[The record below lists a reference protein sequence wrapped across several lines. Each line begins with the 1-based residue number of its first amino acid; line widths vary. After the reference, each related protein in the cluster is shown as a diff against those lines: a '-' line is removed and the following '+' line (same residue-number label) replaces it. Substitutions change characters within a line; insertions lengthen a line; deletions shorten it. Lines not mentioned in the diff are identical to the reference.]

1 MIISEQ
7 HKYLFIEVPHTGS
20 TAISSELQ
28 EMYERES
35 ILKKHSS
42 FYDFRAH
49 FGSRAKDFVIFAT
62 VRNPIDE
69 AASVFLKFA
78 NNHKGNYTNKDN
90 ALDRGG
96 WISARQRRAYENVA
110 RHGSFREFLSQF
122 YNLPFTSAINV
133 NRQFCDRILRFETL
147 EADFASTLEA
157 LHINTKRPLPVRNT
171 TANSEEKARL
181 IAAVEMETYSATFGA
196 FMQEWGYTL
205 PTGAAPVVSMR
216 ERAFYEMT
224 KSARNAFAVCER
236 RLPKFVA
243 NAVRNAAG

>member
-20 TAISSELQ
+20 TAISAELQ
-28 EMYERES
+28 EMYQGES

-49 FGSRAKDFVIFAT
+49 LGSRAKDFFIFAT

-78 NNHKGNYTNKDN
+78 NNHKGNYTNRDN

-96 WISARQRRAYENVA
+96 WISARQRRAYENIA
-110 RHGSFREFLSQF
+110 RHGSFSDFLLQF

-133 NRQFCDRILRFETL
+133 NQRFCDRILRFETL

-157 LHINTKRPLPVRNT
+157 LHINTKRPLPVRNS

-181 IAAVEMETYSATFGA
+181 IAAVEMGTYSATFGA
-196 FMQEWGYTL
+196 FMQEWDYTL
-205 PTGAAPVVSMR
+205 PNGATPVISMR
-216 ERAFYEMT
+216 ARAFYEVT
-224 KSARNAFAVCER
+224 KWARNAFVVSER
-236 RLPKFVA
+236 RLPKFMA